1 MHMVVAYMCGYWW
14 LLLFFIRLVYPHQIS
29 HLTTT
34 ITLLS
39 TYFIFPLET
48 LTLITSVVVLL
59 VPQAFSPQIK

>member
-1 MHMVVAYMCGYWW
+1 MCIW
-14 LLLFFIRLVYPHQIS
+14 LLRICVFFIRLVYPHQIS

-34 ITLLS
+34 IMFLS

-48 LTLITSVVVLL
+48 LTLITSVVALL

>member
-1 MHMVVAYMCGYWW
+1 
-14 LLLFFIRLVYPHQIS
+14 
-29 HLTTT
+29 LTTT

>member
-1 MHMVVAYMCGYWW
+1 MPIC
-14 LLLFFIRLVYPHQIS
+14 LLRICVFFIRLGNPHQIS

-34 ITLLS
+34 IMFLS